1 MSKIEDREAEVE
13 FFRGVGF
20 FPVLYAE
27 EKKKKAHK
35 IQPTNQQTNKPEPH
49 VMVVV
54 KNCLKGM
61 CLKSQ
66 QSKAM
71 SKVLCFSYETYMQ
84 ESLHT

>member
-1 MSKIEDREAEVE
+1 MSKIEDREAEVG
-13 FFRGVGF
+13 FFGGVGF

-27 EKKKKAHK
+27 EKKKAHK

>member
-1 MSKIEDREAEVE
+1 MSKIEDREAEV
-13 FFRGVGF
+13 GF
-20 FPVLYAE
+20 FWVVLFFFPILYAE
-27 EKKKKAHK
+27 EKKKAHK
-35 IQPTNQQTNKPEPH
+35 IQPTNQPTNKPEPH

-84 ESLHT
+84 ESLGT